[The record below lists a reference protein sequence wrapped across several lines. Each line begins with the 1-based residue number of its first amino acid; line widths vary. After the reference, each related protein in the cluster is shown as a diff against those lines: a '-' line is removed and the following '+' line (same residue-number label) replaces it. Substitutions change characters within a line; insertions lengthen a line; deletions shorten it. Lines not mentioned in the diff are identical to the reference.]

1 MEFTG
6 NAKLASFSNEY
17 KMILGFYDNG
27 VECAKRSGVPKIN
40 HINEGLLI
48 LQELGASVVTMK
60 AFCIHPIFQ
69 DDETC
74 QSFVS
79 SETPL
84 PLDWRAVALAME
96 YRNAANAYLC
106 CPETDFQP
114 NDYLPGLILNEVKD
128 MLIADKVQNKKDFV
142 TYHQGTHPRSKQLT
156 SYFDYWLMYLQVSDK
171 QYANLCLLIDAQ
183 YPSETA
189 YLLSST
195 KNAERLQQ
203 SMDELK

>member
-1 MEFTG
+1 MDFTG
-6 NAKLASFSNEY
+6 KAKNVSESYEY
-17 KMILGFYDNG
+17 QSIVAFYDG
-27 VECAKRSGVPKIN
+27 GKECAKRSGVPKIN

-48 LQELGASVVTMK
+48 LQQIGSSELAMK

-74 QSFVS
+74 IDFINS
-79 SETPL
+79 STPF
-84 PLDWRAVALAME
+84 PFDWRAVALAME

-106 CPETDFQP
+106 RPETDFQP
-114 NDYLPGLILNEVKD
+114 GEYLPDLSIDEVKE

-142 TYHQGTHPRSKQLT
+142 TYHQGTHPRSNQLT
-156 SYFDYWLMYLQVSDK
+156 SYFDYWLSYLEVSDK
-171 QYANLCLLIDAQ
+171 LYAQLCISIDAQ

-189 YLLSST
+189 YLLSSP

-203 SMDELK
+203 SIDELK